1 MYRVFNTPNELI
13 NTLPK
18 GTTIPGRPVRG
29 WGSKDS
35 NLIVVKAHP
44 VVEDLTHRPF
54 RGCGDSVIRTAL
66 LDFKD
71 IRPYFTFAFP
81 FYLKEGKVTAKLAK
95 TVPQPITT
103 ELEAFPGVPVL
114 FLGASA
120 AAWTPAFTHE
130 FRTLKSVRGKTFE
143 INGRRYRVTGIP
155 SSIAYSP
162 SEFNMFVKDVH
173 LLVNGT
179 LPADATYDSYHA
191 IETREET
198 LKILNSIPELTRVA
212 CDVETN
218 GLDPLQCKLLTIQL
232 SWEEGSGYAFK
243 WSNLLPEEWEEYLL
257 KWKLIFQNGSFDT
270 KVLAV
275 HGVDVR
281 ITEDTM
287 LMHSLVDET
296 SGTHSLEAMSRNYL
310 NLDKWEEMV
319 DYSNMELE
327 EFQTMG
333 VYGARD
339 TDLTLQLANH
349 FRPLVRHRAING
361 IIHDTQNVL
370 IDAELRGI
378 KVDQDKAEQF
388 LREIEEHLSTTLGIL
403 QDGYNLQN
411 PNSPKQV
418 ADMLLANGVFLP
430 KNDRGNYVTDEAT
443 LTRYD
448 TFPAVNTILEYRH
461 LVKAKSTYLERILNE
476 SAMDGRYHPE
486 FKLAATE
493 TGRLVEPLLLVLPR
507 PDDLDMPDLGKQYQV
522 KLRELFVPDEGML
535 MFGADYSAL
544 EISTLAYLSNDAQL
558 IDDLVKGLDIHSVVA
573 IQAFGLD
580 IPLEPFNTLKHRVQK
595 HHALERTMAKGAVF
609 SSSYGGG
616 TGAVMRAT
624 GATKEVANQI
634 LHALATRYPQ
644 VEEWKRNIIL
654 EAKEV
659 GSVTNVFGRTRR
671 FVWHRALGQKE
682 IAAQEREAI
691 NFPNQSTATD
701 LNLVAFL
708 KLAQHK
714 LEVMFPFHDA
724 VYLQA
729 PEDRQEETERQM
741 KLIMESIMSG
751 PVPFRVDVGS
761 GRNWGEV

>member
-1 MYRVFNTPNELI
+1 MYRVFNTPNELLTTI
-13 NTLPK
+13 PK

-29 WGSKDS
+29 WGSEDS
-35 NLIVVKAHP
+35 NLIVVKSHP
-44 VVEDLTHRPF
+44 AVEDLTHRPF

-66 LDFKD
+66 LDVKD
-71 IRPYFTFAFP
+71 VKPYFTFAFP
-81 FYLKEGKVTAKLAK
+81 FYLKEGKVTAKLAR
-95 TVPQPITT
+95 TVPQPIMT
-103 ELEAFPGVPVL
+103 ELAAFPNAPVL

-120 AAWTPAFTHE
+120 ATWTPAFTHE
-130 FRTLKSVRGKTFE
+130 FRTLKAVRGRTFE
-143 INGRRYRVTGIP
+143 INGRRYRVTGVP

-162 SEFNMFVKDVH
+162 SEFNMFLKDVH
-173 LLVNGT
+173 LLINGT
-179 LPADATYDSYHA
+179 LPPDAMYDSYHA
-191 IETREET
+191 VDTREET
-198 LKILNSIPELTRVA
+198 LKILNSIPEFTRVA

-218 GLDPLQCKLLTIQL
+218 GLDPFQCKLLTIQL

-243 WSNLLPEEWEEYLL
+243 WNNLTPEEWAEHLN
-257 KWKLIFQNGSFDT
+257 KWKLIFQNGVFDT

-327 EFQTMG
+327 EFQTVG

-349 FRPLVRHRAING
+349 FRPLVRHRRING

-461 LVKAKSTYLERILNE
+461 LGKAKSTYLERILNE
-476 SAMDGRYHPE
+476 SMMDGRYHPE

-507 PDDLDMPDLGKQYQV
+507 PDDLVKPDLGKQYQI
-522 KLRELFVPDEGML
+522 KLRELFIPDEGML

-634 LHALATRYPQ
+634 LHALANRYPR

-654 EAKEV
+654 EAKET

-671 FVWHRALGQKE
+671 FTWHRALGQKE

-714 LEVMFPFHDA
+714 MEVMFPFHDA

-741 KLIMESIMSG
+741 KLIMESIMPG